1 MRTPAGTEC
10 PHYYEDF
17 HRGRNQQECRL
28 ILANPESP
36 PWRPSDCFRCPVP
49 SILRANGSPDLI
61 LTARVRSGLLGFRRA
76 LEVTAWCR
84 RHDRTVK
91 DPYVGCS
98 LCAEEQG
105 DLARLEDTG
114 EG

>member
-28 ILANPESP
+28 IMANRDSP
-36 PWRPSDCFRCPVP
+36 PWNPGDCFRCPVP
-49 SILRANGSPDLI
+49 AILRANGSPDLV
-61 LTARVRSGLLGFRRA
+61 LTARVGRSLLGLRRSVE
-76 LEVTAWCR
+76 LTAWCR
-84 RHDRTVK
+84 RHERPVQ

-98 LCAEEQG
+98 LCAQEQG
-105 DLARLEDTG
+105 DLAGLLDDG
-114 EG
+114 ER